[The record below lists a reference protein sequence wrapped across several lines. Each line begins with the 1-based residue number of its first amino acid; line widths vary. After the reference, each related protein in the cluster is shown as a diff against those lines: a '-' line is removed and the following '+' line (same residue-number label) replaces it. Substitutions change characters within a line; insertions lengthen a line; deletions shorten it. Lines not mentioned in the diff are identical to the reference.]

1 MSRTEAVDYARYRF
15 EQIPPENY
23 RVLQSLCFPTHRRVR
38 VLDIGCGPGN
48 WTIAVANY
56 DKEAEVIGIDKNN
69 DSLQVAELYRNRYRC
84 SNVSF
89 LRLNYRDID
98 ARFEAE
104 SFDYVFSMSVLMYLD
119 ENRYFKTVSR
129 VLTSGGRLL
138 LFWNHAIGYYIQKM
152 SYELRGKSVK
162 GATRSLRPIMIG
174 LPADRLLGGDHEHP
188 VYYWRAKKIAERYG
202 IDLEIK
208 GFSPLCS
215 SYYHKTFGRVPN
227 VFNMVG
233 EKSATHHGSS

>member
-1 MSRTEAVDYARYRF
+1 MGHIEAFDYASYRF
-15 EQIPPENY
+15 EHFPSEY
-23 RVLQSLCFPTHRRVR
+23 FKVLQSLCFPTHRRVR

-48 WTIAVANY
+48 WTIAVASY

-69 DSLQVAELYRNRYRC
+69 DSLQVAELYRDRFRC

-129 VLTSGGRLL
+129 VLTS
-138 LFWNHAIGYYIQKM
+138 
-152 SYELRGKSVK
+152 RGDCSC
-162 GATRSLRPIMIG
+162 S
-174 LPADRLLGGDHEHP
+174 
-188 VYYWRAKKIAERYG
+188 G
-202 IDLEIK
+202 ITLS
-208 GFSPLCS
+208 GT
-215 SYYHKTFGRVPN
+215 TFRRCLTN
-227 VFNMVG
+227 
-233 EKSATHHGSS
+233 